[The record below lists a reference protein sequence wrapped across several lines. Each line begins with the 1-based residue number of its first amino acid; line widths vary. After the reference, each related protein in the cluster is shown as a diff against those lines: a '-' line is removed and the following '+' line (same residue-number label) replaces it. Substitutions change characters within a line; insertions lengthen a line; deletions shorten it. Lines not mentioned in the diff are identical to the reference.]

1 LLKGAGKSM
10 IAAALAVAECVAHP
24 GTWIDI
30 AACDRDQADIVR
42 GFAAGLGTSTPALR
56 GRVKSLKDRMMF
68 DSGSVLQVL
77 SADEPSAHGTGGRG
91 RRYRVILDELS
102 LWPDLGLA
110 HALLASTGKVKNV
123 QTLILSNPGATK
135 SGEAWRLREQARQGA
150 AGWFLYAPEDT
161 IAPGWISEAWREQM
175 RTALPPQLYERF
187 IKGRWAD
194 GPDAAFTREMLEACE
209 DPAWGPQ
216 SSGTTGVEVGV
227 DIGLRH
233 DSAAIE
239 IVGWRGDLLYRFNGG
254 IADPREFPDGEV
266 PIELIENELL
276 RLATA
281 FPVRKIYADTWQFA
295 GSRQRLEA
303 RMPIEDFSN
312 NVPNQ
317 EKMSKT
323 LYNLIA
329 SKRLR
334 LYHDP
339 DLIDELVALRTV
351 VSPRGFR
358 LDHRPGLHN
367 DRTVALAMACYAAA
381 ESGPSRPITSADFCL
396 GGSRISAVLQ
406 TAGAPHDRQDV
417 WISAT
422 PRQGDRSLADELM
435 EGEGGAFE
443 GTRGWRP

>member
-1 LLKGAGKSM
+1 
-10 IAAALAVAECVAHP
+10 
-24 GTWIDI
+24 
-30 AACDRDQADIVR
+30 
-42 GFAAGLGTSTPALR
+42 
-56 GRVKSLKDRMMF
+56 
-68 DSGSVLQVL
+68 
-77 SADEPSAHGTGGRG
+77 
-91 RRYRVILDELS
+91 
-102 LWPDLGLA
+102 
-110 HALLASTGKVKNV
+110 
-123 QTLILSNPGATK
+123 
-135 SGEAWRLREQARQGA
+135 
-150 AGWFLYAPEDT
+150 
-161 IAPGWISEAWREQM
+161 
-175 RTALPPQLYERF
+175 
-187 IKGRWAD
+187 
-194 GPDAAFTREMLEACE
+194 
-209 DPAWGPQ
+209 
-216 SSGTTGVEVGV
+216 
-227 DIGLRH
+227 
-233 DSAAIE
+233 
-239 IVGWRGDLLYRFNGG
+239 
-254 IADPREFPDGEV
+254 
-266 PIELIENELL
+266 
-276 RLATA
+276 
-281 FPVRKIYADTWQFA
+281 
-295 GSRQRLEA
+295 
-303 RMPIEDFSN
+303 MPIEDFSN